1 VRPAERGKEV
11 VERVHVRDV
20 DGGEL
25 QAPFVAVTAEEV
37 AITDTSK
44 RCLAAIRAGFL
55 SSLWVP
61 GAGVEIRVDPYL
73 EGEHVVRGL
82 LKVARTLPQKRPA
95 WNC

>member
-37 AITDTSK
+37 AITDGHVKKVSRGNT
-44 RCLAAIRAGFL
+44 G
-55 SSLWVP
+55 
-61 GAGVEIRVDPYL
+61 RVL
-73 EGEHVVRGL
+73 VI
-82 LKVARTLPQKRPA
+82 TLGTGC
-95 WNC
+95 WS